1 MSSLKISV
9 HTLMGLVASHIP
21 LATVTDKK
29 SGRVFEVAAIKL
41 NIPAVTLNGG
51 VEANTQLPV
60 PFLNMLVAPQHRQ
73 TKEWITNWSDEF
85 RINAEFVCVREKT
98 PGGLDAQAW
107 AVRIRDLR
115 KAQLK
120 KLIAASELNKP
131 NYGPII
137 PRFVMEVGAV
147 RDADQALQR
156 GYAMRPA
163 GFHFSSKPAKG
174 KSKGAKPRPA

>member
-1 MSSLKISV
+1 
-9 HTLMGLVASHIP
+9 MGLVSSDVP

-29 SGRVFEVAAIKL
+29 SGRVFEVAAIKV

-60 PFLNMLVAPQHRQ
+60 PFLKTLLAPQHRQ

-85 RINAEFVCVREKT
+85 RINAECICVREKL
-98 PGGLDAQAW
+98 PSGIDAQAW
-107 AVRIRDLR
+107 AVRTRDLT
-115 KAQLK
+115 KVQMK

-137 PRFVMEVGAV
+137 PRFVMEVGGV
-147 RDADQALQR
+147 RDANQGLQR

-174 KSKGAKPRPA
+174 KRKGAKPRPA